1 MMPTRRNSRRAALGV
16 GRLWRAVWPAVA
28 LSLVLTGCA
37 AVGPDYVR
45 VEPEAPTAWHGAL
58 SGGLAA
64 EAADR
69 EALAQWWTVLGDPLL
84 TSLENRAVE
93 GNLDLKQARA
103 RLGEARARR
112 GLTRAGLYPNVD
124 VGAAATKSR
133 SSENAGTGRE
143 VELYQTGFDAG
154 WELDVFGGIRRSV
167 EAADADLAAS
177 REALRDVLV
186 SLTAEVGL
194 NYVDVR
200 SFQVRLAAAQ
210 SNLGAQENTYELNA
224 SLYKA
229 GLIDELPVQQAR
241 YNLERT
247 RSEIPLLEIGLSATM
262 NRLAVLL
269 GAPPGA
275 LEDQLAPSRPIP
287 MVPVAVAVGVP
298 AEALRRRP
306 DVRRAER
313 ELAAQTARIGVAT
326 AELYPRFR
334 LFGSIGIESLELGDL
349 ATWPSRTFAVGPS
362 VSWRLFDA
370 GSIRRNTEIQ
380 DARQEQALLSY
391 QAVVLGALEE
401 VENGLVAFAKVQ
413 QRRDALVLATEA
425 ASRADQV
432 ARDRYRA
439 GLVDFSNVLDAQRSL
454 LAFQDQLARS
464 QGEVAAGLIRLYKA
478 LGGGWSAE
486 LASSATTENPGG
498 TKP

>member
-1 MMPTRRNSRRAALGV
+1 MTPVRRNVRRAGV
-16 GRLWRAVWPAVA
+16 GVRRPWRAAWLAVA
-28 LSLVLTGCA
+28 LGLVLAGCA

-45 VEPEAPTAWHGAL
+45 VEPEAPDAWHGVL
-58 SGGLAA
+58 DGGLAA
-64 EAADR
+64 EAADHD
-69 EALAQWWTVLGDPLL
+69 ALARWWIVLGDPLL
-84 TSLENRAVE
+84 TSLESRAVE
-93 GNLDLKQARA
+93 GNLDLKRALA

-112 GLTRAGLYPNVD
+112 GLTRAELYPTVG

-133 SSENAGTGRE
+133 SSENVGTGRE
-143 VELYQTGFDAG
+143 IDLYQAGFDAG

-194 NYVDVR
+194 NYVDAR
-200 SFQVRLAAAQ
+200 SFQARLAAAR
-210 SNLGAQENTYELNA
+210 SNLEAQEHTYELNA

-269 GAPPGA
+269 GATPGA
-275 LEDQLAPSRPIP
+275 LEEQLAPLGPIP
-287 MVPVAVAVGVP
+287 TVPVAVAVGVP
-298 AEALRRRP
+298 AETLRRRP

-313 ELAAQTARIGVAT
+313 ELAAQTARIGMAT

-370 GSIRRNTEIQ
+370 GAIRRNIEIQ
-380 DARQEQALLSY
+380 DARQEQALLGY
-391 QAVVLGALEE
+391 QAVVLNALEE
-401 VENGLVAFAKVQ
+401 VENALVAFAKVQ

-454 LAFQDQLARS
+454 LSFQDELARS

-486 LASSATTENPGG
+486 LASSVTMENQGV
-498 TKP
+498 T